1 MPFFPALARVSLLA
15 LFAPGLALAQPVAPD
30 FAGRTAALVERHRV
44 NVDALLG
51 NARQEGMA
59 LLVIPTLNLDAEPQR
74 DFDDDATRD
83 RFVRQRST
91 FMRWNHASE
100 KGYAISAGAGDHKLN
115 SHDPGPQFQTV
126 RGKLLYQVIPV
137 WPGEYRLN
145 RITYHQP
152 RTELPVTVP
161 PQSATERLKKIGI
174 ATLHHTVDREFKMT
188 AAQPQLGQDTDD
200 GLGKGCE
207 VMLRA
212 GGGCDEAARE
222 VRWQLNGEIAS
233 GAGSADAVSTSGF
246 NAELVFSPIAAIKL
260 EAGEAV
266 LTDGFVLP
274 VDQPVMTPNSC
285 EDTSVGSICTME
297 SLTLTRLPASLE
309 EFRQAPSAGSFNLPQ
324 LDAALRDLVYRAPT
338 LYYQPESKAAPN
350 LIRAVGTNQ
359 DSKRN

>member
-1 MPFFPALARVSLLA
+1 MPLFPTLARVSLLA
-15 LFAPGLALAQPVAPD
+15 LLAPALALAQPVEPD
-30 FAGRTAALVERHRV
+30 FAARTAALVERHRV
-44 NVDALLG
+44 NVDDLLG

-59 LLVIPTLNLDAEPQR
+59 LLVIPTLNLDVGPQR
-74 DFDDDATRD
+74 DFEDDATRD

-91 FMRWNHASE
+91 FVHWNHQSE
-100 KGYAISAGAGDHKLN
+100 KDTVISAGAGDHKMN
-115 SHDPGPQFQTV
+115 SGDPGPQFQTV

-161 PQSATERLKKIGI
+161 PQSAMERLKKIGI
-174 ATLHHTVDREFKMT
+174 ATLHRTVDREFKMT
-188 AAQPQLGQDTDD
+188 AAQPQSGQDTDD

-207 VMLRA
+207 VVLRA

-222 VRWQLNGEIAS
+222 VRWRLNGEIAS
-233 GAGSADAVSTSGF
+233 SAGSADAVSTSGF

-274 VDQPVMTPNSC
+274 VEQPVMTPNSC
-285 EDTSVGSICTME
+285 EDTSLGPVCTMD
-297 SLTLTRLPASLE
+297 SLTLMRLPGSLAD
-309 EFRQAPSAGSFNLPQ
+309 FRQAPSASSFKLPQ

-338 LYYQPESKAAPN
+338 LYYQPESKAAPD
-350 LIRAVGTNQ
+350 LIRAVGT
-359 DSKRN
+359 D

>member
-1 MPFFPALARVSLLA
+1 MQSFPVLARACLIA
-15 LFAPGLALAQPVAPD
+15 LFTPSLALAQPAAPD

-44 NVDALLG
+44 NVDGLLG

-74 DFDDDATRD
+74 DFNDDATRD

-91 FMRWNHASE
+91 FMRWNHKSE
-100 KGYAISAGAGDHKLN
+100 KDTAISAGAGDHKLN
-115 SHDPGPQFQTV
+115 PTDPGPQFQTV

-152 RTELPVTVP
+152 RTELPETVP
-161 PQSATERLKKIGI
+161 PQSATERIKKIGI
-174 ATLHHTVDREFKMT
+174 ATLDYTVDREFKT
-188 AAQPQLGQDTDD
+188 AVPQTQSAQDEDD

-222 VRWQLNGEIAS
+222 VRWRLNGEIAFN
-233 GAGSADAVSTSGF
+233 AGEADAAPAPGF
-246 NAELVFSPIAAIKL
+246 EAELIFSPIASIKL

-274 VDQPVMTPNSC
+274 VDQPVMTPDSC
-285 EDTSVGSICTME
+285 EDTSLGPVCTMD

-309 EFRQAPSAGSFNLPQ
+309 DFRQAPSAGSFNLPK
-324 LDAALRDLVYRAPT
+324 LDAALRDLTYRAPT
-338 LYYQPESKAAPN
+338 LHYPPVSKAAPN
-350 LIRAVGTNQ
+350 QIRAVGT
-359 DSKRN
+359 D

>member
-1 MPFFPALARVSLLA
+1 MPFFPALARVCLIA
-15 LFAPGLALAQPVAPD
+15 LFAPTLALAQPVAPD
-30 FAGRTAALVERHRV
+30 FAARTAALVERHRV
-44 NVDALLG
+44 NVDGLLG

-59 LLVIPTLNLDAEPQR
+59 LLVIPTLNLDAESPR
-74 DFDDDATRD
+74 DFNDDATRD

-91 FMRWNHASE
+91 FMRWNHKSE
-100 KGYAISAGAGDHKLN
+100 KDTAISAGAGDHKLKPT
-115 SHDPGPQFQTV
+115 DPGPQFQTV

-152 RTELPVTVP
+152 RTELPETVP
-161 PQSATERLKKIGI
+161 PQSAMERLKKIGI
-174 ATLHHTVDREFKMT
+174 ATLDYTVDREFKKT
-188 AAQPQLGQDTDD
+188 KAAQPPSGQEDDD

-222 VRWQLNGEIAS
+222 VYWRINGEIAFN
-233 GAGSADAVSTSGF
+233 AGEADAVPAPGIE
-246 NAELVFSPIAAIKL
+246 AELTFSPIAAITL

-274 VDQPVMTPNSC
+274 VDQPVMTPDSC
-285 EDTSVGSICTME
+285 EDTSLGPTCTMD

-309 EFRQAPSAGSFNLPQ
+309 DFRQAPGAGSFNLPE
-324 LDAALRDLVYRAPT
+324 LEAALRDLKYRAPT
-338 LYYQPESKAAPN
+338 LYYKPASEATPN
-350 LIRAVGTNQ
+350 QIRAVGT
-359 DSKRN
+359 D